1 MSEQTSGQVAG
12 NVAGRADAEMT
23 GQVLTQPLLE
33 VENLTVALRTSRGI
47 PQGRRRY
54 LVLDRPGRDPRDRR
68 GERLREDADCIVA
81 ARFVAYRCPYVRQ
94 RAFRRQRTARA

>member
-12 NVAGRADAEMT
+12 HVAGRAGAEMT
-23 GQVLTQPLLE
+23 GQVPQPLLE
-33 VENLTVALRTSRGI
+33 VENLTVALRTSPRD

-68 GERLREDADCIVA
+68 GERLREDADCVVA
-81 ARFVAYRCPYVRQ
+81 ARFVAYRCPYVGP
-94 RAFRRQRTARA
+94 RAIRRQRTARA